1 MARCD
6 QGYLCQIC
14 GEEVK
19 RLDQS
24 LLYLRYVIGWITAEQ
39 LTQQPEAHLGCT
51 PSVAQFIVAEDFVT
65 PDLGAEPAAKCFLD
79 PEFRQA
85 REALLTAG
93 YVRLSYLQK
102 HRRQMP
108 IAEYPLSAAASVP
121 TQAVP
126 TQAVPTQAV
135 SDDATSNT

>member
-6 QGYLCQIC
+6 QGYLCQVC

-39 LTQQPEAHLGCT
+39 LTQQPEAHLSCT
-51 PSVAQFIVAEDFVT
+51 PSVAQFIVADDFAT

-93 YVRLSYLQK
+93 YLRLRYLQK

-108 IAEYPLSAAASVP
+108 IAEYPLSAANQVP
-121 TQAVP
+121 APVIAAPVVP
-126 TQAVPTQAV
+126 DDTTPTE
-135 SDDATSNT
+135 

>member
-51 PSVAQFIVAEDFVT
+51 PSVAQFIVAKEFAT
-65 PDLGAEPAAKCFLD
+65 PDLGEEPAAKRYLD
-79 PEFRQA
+79 PDFRQA

-93 YVRLSYLQK
+93 YQRLRYLQK

-108 IAEYPLSAAASVP
+108 IAQYPLSAVTPVPAPRAPTTWAPAQPVP
-121 TQAVP
+121 T
-126 TQAVPTQAV
+126 
-135 SDDATSNT
+135 DATPSE